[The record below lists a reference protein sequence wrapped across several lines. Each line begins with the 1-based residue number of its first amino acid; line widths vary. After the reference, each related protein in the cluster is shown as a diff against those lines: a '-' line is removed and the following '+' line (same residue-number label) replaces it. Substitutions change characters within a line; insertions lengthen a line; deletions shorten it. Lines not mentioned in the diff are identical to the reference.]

1 MKKISAGVG
10 KALKAVYAGVT
21 ATLAGVGVALVGA
34 HTLGAVSDAQ
44 WITIAGFGL
53 GAFGAVYGV
62 SNTGGAAT
70 STTTTA
76 PPAAK

>member
-1 MKKISAGVG
+1 MKAITTRVG
-10 KALKAVYAGVT
+10 MALKAIYAGVT

-34 HTLGAVSDAQ
+34 HTFGAVTDGQ

-62 SNTGGAAT
+62 TNGSGV
-70 STTTTA
+70 
-76 PPAAK
+76 PPAS